1 MQKIGTRARRKS
13 ALITL
18 SCLQNFFFKE
28 KVHKITRVT
37 FQIDTK
43 GHLSSAKKIPII
55 SVGINPC
62 MSDTSSFTHK
72 KLGHKLSVL
81 IIC

>member
-28 KVHKITRVT
+28 KLHKITRVT

-43 GHLSSAKKIPII
+43 GHFSSAKK
-55 SVGINPC
+55 N
-62 MSDTSSFTHK
+62 SDNFSWYKSLH
-72 KLGHKLSVL
+72 V
-81 IIC
+81 